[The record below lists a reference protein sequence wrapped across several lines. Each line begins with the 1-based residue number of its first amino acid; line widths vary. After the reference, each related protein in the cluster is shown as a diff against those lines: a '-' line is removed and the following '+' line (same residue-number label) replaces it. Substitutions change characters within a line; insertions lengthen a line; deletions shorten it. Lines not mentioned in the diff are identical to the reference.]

1 MLLEIVLTLLLG
13 TNAIP
18 RQSGMLEPAV
28 NPAQSGQLNPAAQ
41 KLFDSA
47 YDLQKKGKVYD
58 ALRLYERAIQ
68 LAPASNGIWM
78 EYTVCAR
85 KAGYLQ
91 RAVRAGWRT
100 IELGPPSDGIW
111 ANLGNAFMVSRAWDA
126 SMKAFKE
133 AAALSHDRHWSAQN
147 FLNLGYEQLT
157 SGNAALALKT
167 FLYATAIDPPNA
179 LAHIDCGMAMAAGGK
194 DYEGVKEIKKG
205 LSLLDKKDTTLVE
218 YAQNALNDIQRK
230 GKIDVFVPNSQSFQK
245 LPDRFL
251 TQPAHGSALSLQI
264 DDSLER
270 QWQISPEGVLAMTTP
285 ESWRESRKKF
295 EYTNVDY
302 SFKQNFILYEPPYGD
317 EFNLLWSQRQTKE
330 SLLDI
335 ESDTKN
341 EGKTAL
347 KSSTEDKLELIPII
361 SPSAKG
367 YAFVLTDKKI
377 AGKKHVD
384 HDYPYMIR
392 ANLKSGDILNK
403 ITILSDSRDE
413 AFLKNML
420 KVLQSIAYSDIGKK

>member
-1 MLLEIVLTLLLG
+1 MLFEIGLTLLLSITSTPIQQG
-13 TNAIP
+13 KFHPAAAST
-18 RQSGMLEPAV
+18 QSGHLDPI
-28 NPAQSGQLNPAAQ
+28 AQ

-47 YDLQKKGKVYD
+47 YDLQKEGKVYD
-58 ALRLYERAIQ
+58 GLRLYERAIQ
-68 LAPASNGIWM
+68 LAPESQDIWM

-126 SMKAFKE
+126 AMKAFEE
-133 AAALSHDRHWSAQN
+133 AAALSNDRHWSAQN

-157 SGNAALALKT
+157 SGNDALALKT
-167 FLYATAIDPPNA
+167 FLHAITIDPSNA
-179 LAHIDCGMAMAAGGK
+179 LAHIDCGIAKAAGGK
-194 DYEGVKEIKKG
+194 NYEGVKEIKKG
-205 LSLLDKKDTTLVE
+205 MSLLDKKDTTGVE
-218 YAQNALNDIQRK
+218 YAQTALNDIQRK
-230 GKIDVFVPNSQSFQK
+230 GKIKPFVPSSQSFQK

-251 TQPAHGSALSLQI
+251 TQPVQGTALSLKI
-264 DDSLER
+264 DDTVER
-270 QWQISPEGVLAMTTP
+270 LWQISPQGVLAITTP
-285 ESWRESRKKF
+285 ESWRESRDKL
-295 EYTNVDY
+295 ESASGDY
-302 SFKQNFILYEPPYGD
+302 SSKQKFTLYEPPYGD

-335 ESDTKN
+335 KSVTEN
-341 EGKTAL
+341 EGRTAL

-361 SPSAKG
+361 SPSVKG
-367 YAFVLTDKKI
+367 YVFILTDKKL
-377 AGKKHVD
+377 AGKKHVN

-392 ANLKSGDILNK
+392 ANLKSEDIFNK

-420 KVLQSIAYSDIGKK
+420 KVLQSIAYSNLGKK